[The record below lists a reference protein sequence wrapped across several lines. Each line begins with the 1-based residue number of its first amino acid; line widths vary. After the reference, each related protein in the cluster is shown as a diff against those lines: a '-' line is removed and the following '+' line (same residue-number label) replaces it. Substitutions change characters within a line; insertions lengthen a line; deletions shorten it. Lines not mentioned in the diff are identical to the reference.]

1 MSFSTTF
8 KLNNGVIMPAV
19 GLGSWQSKPNE
30 VYDAVLIAIKA
41 GYRHIDTAY
50 VYRNEKEVGLAIKNC
65 GVPREELFVTTKLW
79 NTSHRPDLVES
90 AMNASLEN
98 LQLDYVDLYLMHW
111 PVAFKASKSNF
122 PKDENSNIILDP
134 TLDYIHTYAAME
146 KLVELGKARAIGVSN
161 FNIEKLDRL
170 LKNCKLPPAVNQV
183 ELHPYFSQPD
193 LVDFCQKNGVHVMA
207 YSPLGSTGSPVMEEP
222 LVLDIAKRNNA
233 TPAQVLLSWGIRRGC
248 SVIPKSVTPSR
259 IISNFRVIDLTEQDF
274 NALQTMTK
282 TKVPQ
287 RLLDPSSIW
296 GVDIYGLVNKS
307 KL

>member
-1 MSFSTTF
+1 
-8 KLNNGVIMPAV
+8 MPAV

-65 GVPREELFVTTKLW
+65 GVPREELFITTKLW
-79 NTSHRPDLVES
+79 NTSHRPDLVKS

-98 LQLDYVDLYLMHW
+98 LQLDYVDLYLMHCNNNNHNHHR

-134 TLDYIHTYAAME
+134 TLDYIHTYSAME

-161 FNIEKLDRL
+161 FNTEKLDRL

-193 LVDFCQKNGVHVMA
+193 LVDFCQKNDVHVMA

-259 IISNFRVIDLTEQDF
+259 IISNFQVIDLTEQDF
-274 NALQTMTK
+274 SALQTMTR
-282 TKVPQ
+282 TKEPQ

>member
-1 MSFSTTF
+1 MYLS
-8 KLNNGVIMPAV
+8 NNGVIMPAV

-50 VYRNEKEVGLAIKNC
+50 VYRNEKEVGLAIKNS

-134 TLDYIHTYAAME
+134 TMDYIHTYSAME
-146 KLVELGKARAIGVSN
+146 KLVELRKARAIGVSN

-222 LVLDIAKRNNA
+222 IVLDIAERNNA

-259 IISNFRVIDLTEQDF
+259 IISNFQVIELTERDF

-282 TKVPQ
+282 TNVPQ

-296 GVDIYGLVNKS
+296 GVDIYGSVNKS
-307 KL
+307 NL